1 MGRAHVIGRTE
12 KVKQLR
18 DLLKETQIVYIS
30 SFFYS
35 GKTMLL
41 NQLAQSQNGPVLFF
55 SAGQDDWPAFVRAA
69 K

>member
-30 SFFYS
+30 SS
-35 GKTMLL
+35 L
-41 NQLAQSQNGPVLFF
+41 
-55 SAGQDDWPAFVRAA
+55 
-69 K
+69 

>member
-41 NQLAQSQNGPVLFF
+41 NQLAQSQNGPVLC
-55 SAGQDDWPAFVRAA
+55 V
-69 K
+69 